1 MSKSITEIPIK
12 LTERR
17 KPITK
22 CLSDKSIYISDTNQS
37 DRLRSQSLLNITT
50 STDCIFKIS
59 ESHLSS
65 SEESI
70 KRKFYQTLKKISTTQ
85 NLDVEQQTPGR
96 SPTLI
101 IVKPVYKI

>member
-1 MSKSITEIPIK
+1 MSSSCAVTV
-12 LTERR
+12 LTELMVLWL
-17 KPITK
+17 K
-22 CLSDKSIYISDTNQS
+22 C
-37 DRLRSQSLLNITT
+37 
-50 STDCIFKIS
+50 TDCIFKIS

-70 KRKFYQTLKKISTTQ
+70 KGKFYQTLKKISTTQ
-85 NLDVEQQTPGR
+85 NLEVEQQTPGR